1 MKGYY
6 STWQDATPLSGHYC
20 PSTRMAEY
28 RSLDFNGH
36 LASQHAVN
44 DWPNVLLEMTKLSTM
59 WRPIKY
65 KEVLEPEKVDR
76 TRPVYADRSLHSVR
90 SLSLFHA
97 RLSCWCHHTSF
108 MTGLSLRASGLTA
121 YVASGHASA
130 SPACCSA
137 RPTLTGCTGA
147 LEASVRSLLVTFYVS
162 VSSLTTLCITL
173 CTYVSIFS

>member
-6 STWQDATPLSGHYC
+6 STWQDATLVSGHYC

-44 DWPNVLLEMTKLSTM
+44 DWPNVMLEMTKLSTM

-108 MTGLSLRASGLTA
+108 MTRLSPCIQSHCLCSIRSCLSFTGLLLYSTNTDRMHRCPRGQRSVTSSDLLRLYFFTD
-121 YVASGHASA
+121 H
-130 SPACCSA
+130 
-137 RPTLTGCTGA
+137 
-147 LEASVRSLLVTFYVS
+147 LVYHLVHM
-162 VSSLTTLCITL
+162 C
-173 CTYVSIFS
+173 